1 MSSPFGVCYP
11 CGHPFHHHCWSEMIA
26 NGKATKCPM
35 CNNDVERFVRVFMDV
50 PCDSKGDEVDRLQTD
65 ESKCA
70 ELEQVVRE
78 MKEEMSILQQHL
90 NRFHKQALSQLSQMD
105 LELQGIALVPSD
117 EVCKKDE
124 DICKLQERL
133 RQFHEEALS
142 QLEGDRVS
150 FW

>member
-1 MSSPFGVCYP
+1 M
-11 CGHPFHHHCWSEMIA
+11 
-26 NGKATKCPM
+26 
-35 CNNDVERFVRVFMDV
+35 RVFMDV